1 MKWLCVETEENN
13 LAWYYYVRNSKE
25 RLMKV
30 LRKTKIRNCT
40 VEKLRKRMNSNS
52 NNSTP
57 NRHRIEVAIV
67 TTPGFT
73 LIVCLDIY
81 RFNRWM
87 VNFVLSRGRE
97 TNYPLYSPTYSPC
110 WPGVLPLGQADDI
123 SIRLDSFLLDRSLSC
138 QIFVVSGWK
147 I

>member
-1 MKWLCVETEENN
+1 MCVETEENN

-30 LRKTKIRNCT
+30 VRKTKIQNCT
-40 VEKLRKRMNSNS
+40 VEKLRRRMNSNS

-73 LIVCLDIY
+73 LTVCLDIY
-81 RFNRWM
+81 RFNM
-87 VNFVLSRGRE
+87 
-97 TNYPLYSPTYSPC
+97 
-110 WPGVLPLGQADDI
+110 
-123 SIRLDSFLLDRSLSC
+123 
-138 QIFVVSGWK
+138 
-147 I
+147 

>member
-1 MKWLCVETEENN
+1 MFVKTEENN
-13 LAWYYYVRNSKE
+13 LAWYWYVRDSKE

-30 LRKTKIRNCT
+30 VRKTKIHNCT
-40 VEKLRKRMNSNS
+40 VEKLRRRMNSNN

-81 RFNRWM
+81 RFNM
-87 VNFVLSRGRE
+87 
-97 TNYPLYSPTYSPC
+97 
-110 WPGVLPLGQADDI
+110 
-123 SIRLDSFLLDRSLSC
+123 
-138 QIFVVSGWK
+138 
-147 I
+147 